1 MKWEWAVGEVILLIL
16 AFYELWSLR
25 KYKRTDI
32 KSDSAD
38 RPKDPQP

>member
-1 MKWEWAVGEVILLIL
+1 MNLEWAIGEVLLLIF

-25 KYKRTDI
+25 KYKRL
-32 KSDSAD
+32 DSKDDRND